1 VALRGP
7 SGSGKST
14 LLHLVGALDAPT
26 RGEVEIDGRPL
37 SGMNDDELTLLRR
50 RRIGFVF
57 QFFNLLPTLTSEED
71 VAFPLLLDGNSM
83 SSARERVDGMLR
95 LVGLS
100 ERRSHRS
107 EELSGGE
114 MQRVAIARA
123 LVIRPLILLADEPT
137 GNLDS
142 KTGGEIVTLLKS
154 AVKSYGQAALLV
166 THDPKVASA
175 ADRVV
180 LLQDGRVAEELR
192 PGRALAGGVSGD
204 RA

>member
-1 VALRGP
+1 MALRGP